1 MVELSEHDQVFV
13 AGEVLIDGSIL
24 ASQPNAR
31 PELVGLLDN
40 IQPGHLSLPGVG
52 FQERAQDAH
61 GGGLASAVRNG
72 KHKKKRDSSS
82 GWII

>member
-1 MVELSEHDQVFV
+1 M
-13 AGEVLIDGSIL
+13 
-24 ASQPNAR
+24 AR

-61 GGGLASAVRNG
+61 GGGLASPVRAEQAGDTALLVN
-72 KHKKKRDSSS
+72 
-82 GWII
+82 